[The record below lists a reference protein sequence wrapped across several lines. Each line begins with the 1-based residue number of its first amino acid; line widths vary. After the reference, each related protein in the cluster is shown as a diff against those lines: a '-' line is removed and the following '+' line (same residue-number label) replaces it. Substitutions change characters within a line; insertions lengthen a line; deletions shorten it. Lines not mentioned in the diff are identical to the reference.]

1 MKSLLRTAPAA
12 LCTWALPGLVWAQE
26 RPYEWG
32 WGMHPMMWGA
42 WGLGMMLMML
52 LFWGLMI
59 GGLVLAI
66 RWLLDQRK
74 NTRAVTALEI
84 LKRRYAEGEIEKEE
98 FEAMRQDLS

>member
-1 MKSLLRTAPAA
+1 MQTGWSSLTQLQSSVESLL
-12 LCTWALPGLVWAQE
+12 AQGGV
-26 RPYEWG
+26 YEWH
-32 WGMHPMMWGA
+32 WGMHPMWWG